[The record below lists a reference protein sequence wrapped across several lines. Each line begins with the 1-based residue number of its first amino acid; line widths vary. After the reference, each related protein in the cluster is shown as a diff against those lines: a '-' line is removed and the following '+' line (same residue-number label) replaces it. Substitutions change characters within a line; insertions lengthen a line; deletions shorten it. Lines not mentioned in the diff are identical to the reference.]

1 VHPQRAAFQC
11 NTGAQEKRK
20 KDLSRDLARL
30 SQLPDQV
37 DRVHT
42 TRVVG
47 RRAGSKG
54 GKRRSNDAGH
64 ASFWQDARHGI
75 PNADGGRTTRSRG
88 ACTVA
93 RSSALEAL
101 GERDPGR
108 RVPAAAVRVDGQHG
122 ASVGERRGG

>member
-1 VHPQRAAFQC
+1 VRPQRAAFHC

-20 KDLSRDLARL
+20 KDPSRDSARL

-37 DRVHT
+37 DRVLT

-54 GKRRSNDAGH
+54 GQRRSNDADH

-88 ACTVA
+88 PA
-93 RSSALEAL
+93 RSPVRARLKPWESEIL
-101 GERDPGR
+101 
-108 RVPAAAVRVDGQHG
+108 VAAYPQPP
-122 ASVGERRGG
+122 SP